1 MANGYWMIRTYESGP
16 VGEKIKYWIPGQKP
30 TKSERRMK
38 QDLKKARQNKEQ
50 AERHL
55 ARLIN
60 ANFTY
65 GDILLGLDYSGE
77 AYAKRLMPRA
87 EKIKARRAK
96 EGKSEPEAEA
106 EELECIRQ
114 AAEHELEN
122 FILRVQRDCKKKQ
135 DGSKNKQVEFKYIAV
150 TSDMDG
156 KTGEMVRV
164 HHHLLVNRE
173 VAEIAK
179 RKWNVGRVVE
189 KTTEEANEEA
199 KKELG
204 GNTNQNHAKS
214 VDVKKLGKQPD
225 YTPIA
230 VYLMQQ
236 VRHIPDAKKYKPSRN
251 LVRPQP
257 KDRVALSDAELRLPK
272 GCSMLYRS
280 SYVPGMS
287 QYIRYIIRSR
297 KKDRRNE

>member
-65 GDILLGLDYSGE
+65 GDILLGLDYSDE
-77 AYAKRLMPRA
+77 SYAKRLMTRA
-87 EKIKARRAK
+87 EKIKDQRAK
-96 EGKSEPEAEA
+96 AGKAEQEAEA
-106 EELECIRQ
+106 EQFECIRQ

-122 FILRVQRDCKKKQ
+122 FLLRVQRDCKKKQ
-135 DGSKNKQVEFKYIAV
+135 IEFKYIAV
-150 TSDMDG
+150 TADMDG
-156 KTGEMVRV
+156 ETGEMVRV

-173 VAEIAK
+173 VAEIVK
-179 RKWNVGRVVE
+179 RKWS
-189 KTTEEANEEA
+189 
-199 KKELG
+199 LG
-204 GNTNQNHAKS
+204 G
-214 VDVKKLGKQPD
+214 VDQKKLGKQPD

-230 VYLMQQ
+230 SYLMQQ

-251 LVRPQP
+251 LIRPQP

-272 GCSMLYRS
+272 GCAMLYRS

-287 QYIRYIIRSR
+287 QYIRYIMRSR
-297 KKDRRNE
+297 KKDRKRE

>member
-60 ANFTY
+60 ANFTF
-65 GDILLGLDYSGE
+65 GDLFVGLDYSQSAYGE
-77 AYAKRLMPRA
+77 KLMPRA
-87 EKIKARRAK
+87 EQIKAKRK
-96 EGKSEPEAEA
+96 KNGQA
-106 EELECIRQ
+106 EEDADAEWYECVRQ

-122 FILRVQRDCKKKQ
+122 YILRVQRACKKK
-135 DGSKNKQVEFKYIAV
+135 GIEVKYIAV

-156 KTGEMVRV
+156 ETGEMVRV
-164 HHHLLVNRE
+164 HHHLLINRE
-173 VAEIAK
+173 AALIAK
-179 RKWNVGRVVE
+179 QKWNLGKTEE
-189 KTTEEANEEA
+189 KKAEEANAEA
-199 KKELG
+199 AQKLG
-204 GNTNQNHAKS
+204 GTGGKKQYKC
-214 VDVKKLGKQPD
+214 VDTKKLGKQPD

-272 GCSMLYRS
+272 GCAMLYRS
-280 SYVPGMS
+280 SYAPGMS
-287 QYIRYIIRSR
+287 QYIRYILRSR
-297 KKDRRNE
+297 KKDRKKE